1 MAASFNKTC
10 AIVDLSPTP
19 KPLSAK
25 GRQWILWPVWAYR
38 VIAPQPVSERLNLF
52 QRTVLSLCR
61 AGVIRAGEISD
72 RLDLRSELAAY
83 ILNQLEGMGLLDR
96 RKQLTERAN
105 RLLDE
110 EPDNQV
116 EPMVGYV
123 FADPFLKILYPC
135 FRRGVLPY
143 AEGEIRS
150 RSADVERGTVG
161 APRPVEARVVWPHGN
176 GHPPPPSRR
185 DILQACSKSIRAEV
199 AYKRSIGED
208 SSELN
213 GLDVNTLKHHLNQV
227 VLLDDAP
234 EPMFLTTFVFVPQ
247 DVSRASLWQVC
258 DPLGLGTSHTLRKQI
273 EELASASSQAGDT
286 LKNVIKRATR
296 EGFAV
301 DDADFLDLL
310 REQNQKAAEVV
321 NEKAGF
327 DKTIC
332 PKVWELLVQMEN
344 EYIKVGGEDV
354 SGRAWDR
361 KQEVLKAMVRRAY
374 EAIEE
379 CLANVVRTF
388 RGSDIWSR
396 LGGALEDNGALLAK
410 IACQLGFVDDQEEP
424 CFERFLRIGS
434 GPVEGVVL
442 HENRELVALFAA
454 ALLSAQ
460 DHPEHP
466 LRRCVA
472 EFPEL
477 IVFLNELKRMRGQA
491 AHHTRVDWEK
501 EDREKALDFRKNT
514 YHVARILL
522 PTAEG
527 TTTDSQSSPAPTE
540 WGADLVYR
548 LRAQAAYNVEDE
560 FGLHIRE
567 VLSLRDELVEVEVLS
582 LELDKL
588 RRAGAIAEEVD
599 GRTKDMRI
607 ACGNAAEAAVAR
619 LLTEADVSEF
629 VTGDRTANAERYS
642 EVARSLGFQAKE
654 DGQYHEVLLKVHP
667 DRVHSAAE
675 TRRGALNALLVVALL
690 QAEQDA
696 NHTLREVAK
705 ANPRFL
711 LDIGEVSQAR
721 GHGDGGEDET
731 IDLEALKNH
740 VIAVGKSV
748 LDVLT

>member
-1 MAASFNKTC
+1 MAASFDKTC

-25 GRQWILWPVWAYR
+25 GRQWLLWPVWAYR
-38 VIAPQPVSERLNLF
+38 VVVPQPASERFNLF
-52 QRTVLSLCR
+52 QRAVLSLCR
-61 AGVIRAGEISD
+61 AGIVHVDEISD
-72 RLDLRSELAAY
+72 RLDLGSELAAY

-96 RKQLTERAN
+96 HRELTERAKK
-105 RLLDE
+105 LLDE
-110 EPDNQV
+110 ESENQV
-116 EPMVGYV
+116 KAEAGYV
-123 FADPFLKILYPC
+123 FVDPFTSELWPRFC
-135 FRRGVLPY
+135 RGVLPY
-143 AEGEIRS
+143 SESEFDG
-150 RSADVERGTVG
+150 RSAKVERGTVG
-161 APRPVEARVVWPHGN
+161 DPRRENATVIWPHRGD
-176 GHPPPPSRR
+176 GFPPPPSRR
-185 DILQACSKSIRAEV
+185 DIVRACSRSIRAEA
-199 AYKRSIGED
+199 AYKRSTGED
-208 SSELN
+208 NSELD
-213 GLDVNTLKHHLNQV
+213 GSLLKHHLNQV

-234 EPMFLTTFVFVPQ
+234 EPIFLTTFVFVPQ

-258 DPLGLGTSHTLRKQI
+258 DPFGLGTSHTLRKQI
-273 EELASASSQAGDT
+273 EELASASSQAGDI
-286 LKNVIKRATR
+286 LKNAIKRATR

-301 DDADFLDLL
+301 DDADFLDLF

-327 DKTIC
+327 DKSIC
-332 PKVWELLVQMEN
+332 PEVWELLIQMEG
-344 EYIKVGGEDV
+344 ERIKVGGEDV

-361 KQEVLKAMVRRAY
+361 EQEVLKAMVRRAY
-374 EAIEE
+374 EAVEE

-388 RGSDIWSR
+388 RGSEIWSR
-396 LGGALEDNGALLAK
+396 LGGAPEDNGALLKK
-410 IACQLGFVDDQEEP
+410 IACELGFVDEEAP

-522 PTAEG
+522 PTVEG

-607 ACGNAAEAAVAR
+607 ACGNAVEAAVAR

-629 VTGDRTANAERYS
+629 VTDDRTANAERYS
-642 EVARSLGFQAKE
+642 EAARSLGFQAKE

-667 DRVHSAAE
+667 DRVHSVAE

-690 QAEQDA
+690 QAKQDA

-705 ANPRFL
+705 ANSRFL

-721 GHGDGGEDET
+721 GHGDGGENEM

>member
-1 MAASFNKTC
+1 MAASFDKTC
-10 AIVDLSPTP
+10 AIVDLNPTP
-19 KPLSAK
+19 KPLFAK
-25 GRQWILWPVWAYR
+25 GRQWLLWPVWAYR
-38 VIAPQPVSERLNLF
+38 VVVPQPAPERFNLF
-52 QRTVLSLCR
+52 QRAMLSLCR
-61 AGVIRAGEISD
+61 AGIIRADEIGD
-72 RLDLRSELAAY
+72 RLDLGSELAAY

-96 RKQLTERAN
+96 RRELTERAKK
-105 RLLDE
+105 LLNE
-110 EPDNQV
+110 ELDDQV
-116 EPMVGYV
+116 ETVAGYV
-123 FADPFLKILYPC
+123 FVDSFVGALWPR
-135 FRRGVLPY
+135 FRRGMLPY
-143 AEGEIRS
+143 SEGEIS
-150 RSADVERGTVG
+150 GRSATIEQGTVG
-161 APRPVEARVVWPHGN
+161 KPSSINARVVWPDQN
-176 GHPPPPSRR
+176 NPPKPPSRR
-185 DILQACSKSIRAEV
+185 DIVRACSRSIRAEA
-199 AYKRSIGED
+199 AYKRSMGED
-208 SSELN
+208 DSELDES
-213 GLDVNTLKHHLNQV
+213 LLKRHLNQV
-227 VLLDDAP
+227 VPLDDAP

-301 DDADFLDLL
+301 DDADFLDLF

-344 EYIKVGGEDV
+344 EHIKVGGEDV

-361 KQEVLKAMVRRAY
+361 EQEVLKAMVRRAY

-388 RGSDIWSR
+388 RGSHIWSR
-396 LGGALEDNGALLAK
+396 LGGAPEDNGALLVK
-410 IACQLGFVDDQEEP
+410 IVCGLGFVDDQEEP

-522 PTAEG
+522 PTVEG

-548 LRAQAAYNVEDE
+548 LRAQAAYNVEAE
-560 FGLHIRE
+560 FGLHVRE

-599 GRTKDMRI
+599 GRTKDMRV
-607 ACGNAAEAAVAR
+607 ACGNAVEAAVAR

-629 VTGDRTANAERYS
+629 VADDRTANAERYS
-642 EVARSLGFQAKE
+642 KAARSLGFQAKE
-654 DGQYHEVLLKVHP
+654 DGQYHEALLKVHP
-667 DRVHSAAE
+667 DRVHSASE

-696 NHTLREVAK
+696 NHTLREVAR

-721 GHGDGGEDET
+721 GHGDERENET